1 MNCCDAWGNCTRGH
15 GCPAGPATVAKIG
28 KTQPADIE
36 YVEPCTWRDHLGD
49 LAKAVLLVIAVSI
62 LSAAIVIIIH

>member
-1 MNCCDAWGNCTRGH
+1 MNCCDSGGCTRGL
-15 GCPAGPATVAKIG
+15 GCPAGPVAKIG

-36 YVEPCTWRDHLGD
+36 YVEPCTWRDRLGD

-62 LSAAIVIIIH
+62 FSAAIVIIIY

>member
-1 MNCCDAWGNCTRGH
+1 MSCCDAWGNCTRGI

-28 KTQPADIE
+28 KAHPAYLE
-36 YVEPCTWRDHLGD
+36 YVEPCTWRDRLGD

>member
-1 MNCCDAWGNCTRGH
+1 MSDCCDAWGGCTRGP
-15 GCPAGPATVAKIG
+15 GCLAGPVAKIG

-36 YVEPCTWRDHLGD
+36 HVEPCTWRDRLGD

-62 LSAAIVIIIH
+62 LSAAIIIIMY

>member
-1 MNCCDAWGNCTRGH
+1 MNCCDAWGNCTRGP
-15 GCPAGPATVAKIG
+15 GCPAGPAAKVG
-28 KTQPADIE
+28 NRYPADIE

>member
-1 MNCCDAWGNCTRGH
+1 MNCCDAWGGCTRGP
-15 GCPAGPATVAKIG
+15 GCPAGPVAKIG

-36 YVEPCTWRDHLGD
+36 YVEPCTWRNYLGD

-62 LSAAIVIIIH
+62 LSAAIIIIIY